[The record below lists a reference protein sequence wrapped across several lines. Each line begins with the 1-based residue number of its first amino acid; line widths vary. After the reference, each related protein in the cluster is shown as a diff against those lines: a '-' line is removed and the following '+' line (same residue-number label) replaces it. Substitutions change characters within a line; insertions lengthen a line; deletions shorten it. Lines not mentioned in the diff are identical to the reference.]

1 MFTKIIFLQCFKMLL
16 TNIFH
21 SAILQPI
28 RKTNRKN
35 FIEKERSNM
44 FYDVEEL
51 EKRDNIEVMEEQKK
65 KNSLL
70 FVYALYAS
78 VMKF

>member
-1 MFTKIIFLQCFKMLL
+1 
-16 TNIFH
+16 
-21 SAILQPI
+21 
-28 RKTNRKN
+28 
-35 FIEKERSNM
+35 M

-70 FVYALYAS
+70 LVYALYAS

>member
-16 TNIFH
+16 TNIFY
-21 SAILQPI
+21 SAILQSI
-28 RKTNRKN
+28 RKTNQKN
-35 FIEKERSNM
+35 FIKKERSNM

>member
-1 MFTKIIFLQCFKMLL
+1 
-16 TNIFH
+16 
-21 SAILQPI
+21 
-28 RKTNRKN
+28 
-35 FIEKERSNM
+35 M

-65 KNSLL
+65 KNILL

>member
-1 MFTKIIFLQCFKMLL
+1 
-16 TNIFH
+16 
-21 SAILQPI
+21 
-28 RKTNRKN
+28 
-35 FIEKERSNM
+35 M

-70 FVYALYAS
+70 FVYALYDS

>member
-1 MFTKIIFLQCFKMLL
+1 
-16 TNIFH
+16 
-21 SAILQPI
+21 
-28 RKTNRKN
+28 
-35 FIEKERSNM
+35 M

-65 KNSLL
+65 EDSLL

-78 VMKF
+78 VMKFLI

>member
-1 MFTKIIFLQCFKMLL
+1 MQCFKMLL
-16 TNIFH
+16 TKIFY
-21 SAILQPI
+21 SAIIQSI
-28 RKTNRKN
+28 RKTNQKN
-35 FIEKERSNM
+35 LIKKVRSNM

>member
-21 SAILQPI
+21 SAILQSI
-28 RKTNRKN
+28 RKTNQKN
-35 FIEKERSNM
+35 FIKKERSNM